1 MTRRVRRLVLLAAPL
16 ALVAGCRA
24 ESIAFPDGLVVTG
37 DWNAQHLS
45 LTLGSSGGTTEYD
58 CAHGT
63 LAAPVRL
70 DAKGRFDVPGTHTRE
85 HGGPIREGEEP
96 DSRPARY
103 LGRLEDGVLSMRV
116 VVEADTLGP
125 FRLRRDGRVQL
136 VKCL

>member
-1 MTRRVRRLVLLAAPL
+1 MTRIARPLAGLALPLVLA
-16 ALVAGCRA
+16 AGCRA
-24 ESIAFPDGLVVTG
+24 ESIAFTDGTVVKG
-37 DWNAQHLS
+37 EWNAQHIS
-45 LTLGSSGGTTEYD
+45 LALDSSGGTTEYD